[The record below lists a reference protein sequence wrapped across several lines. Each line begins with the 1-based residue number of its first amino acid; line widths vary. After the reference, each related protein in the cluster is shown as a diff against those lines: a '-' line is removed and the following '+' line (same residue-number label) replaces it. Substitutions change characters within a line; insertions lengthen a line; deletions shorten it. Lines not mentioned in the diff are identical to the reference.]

1 MNEFAFWA
9 SFLGAA
15 LAINLTPGPDIAY
28 ILSRTLAE
36 GRRAGVASSL
46 GVCSGALVHVL
57 LAAAG
62 VAAMLAAVPQALMAL
77 QLVGAAYLVWLG
89 ASAIQSSR
97 RAPQAVVSSEKR
109 PSASLLKIYL
119 QGVAIDI
126 LNPKVSIFFMA
137 FLPQFVRPE
146 LGPAG
151 LQIAVLG
158 TVVVLVSLAVE
169 IPLVLLA
176 SRAST
181 GMHTSPRLVANLR
194 RLMGVTMLLIAG
206 RLVWQAWRDHFAPG

>member
-1 MNEFAFWA
+1 MGDSAR
-9 SFLGAA
+9 GAVF
-15 LAINLTPGPDIAY
+15 NLTPGPDIAY

-36 GRRAGVASSL
+36 GKRAGVASSL

-62 VAAMLAAVPQALMAL
+62 VAAMLAAAPQALIAL

-89 ASAIQSSR
+89 VSAIQSSR
-97 RAPQAVVSSEKR
+97 GSTQAVASSEQR
-109 PSASLLKIYL
+109 PSSCLLKIYL

-146 LGPAG
+146 LGHAS
-151 LQIAVLG
+151 LQIVALG
-158 TVVVLVSLAVE
+158 AGVVLVSLAVE
-169 IPLVLLA
+169 IPLVLMA

-181 GMHTSPRLVANLR
+181 GMQQSPRLVANLR
-194 RLMGVTMLLIAG
+194 RLMGVTMLLIAA
-206 RLVWQAWRDHFAPG
+206 RLVWQAWRDHFSPA

>member
-57 LAAAG
+57 LAALG
-62 VAAMLAAVPQALMAL
+62 VAAMLAAAPHALLAL

-89 ASAIQSSR
+89 VSALRSSQVST
-97 RAPQAVVSSEKR
+97 QAIDTYHERSGSSL
-109 PSASLLKIYL
+109 PKIYL

-137 FLPQFVRPE
+137 FLPQFVRPDF
-146 LGPAG
+146 GPPSF
-151 LQIAVLG
+151 QIGVLG
-158 TVVVLVSLAVE
+158 GVVVLVSLAVE
-169 IPLVLLA
+169 IPLVLMA

-181 GMHTSPRLVANLR
+181 GMRQSTRLMAGLR
-194 RLMGVTMLLIAG
+194 RVMGVTMLLIAG
-206 RLVWQAWRDHFAPG
+206 RLIWQAWRDHFALD